1 MEWEAFGCRLWVK
14 GGGQTVSLVCV
25 IAVIKKQDTEGG
37 NCRCLYVTGFHLP
50 MLVSSF
56 IRQAKGDET
65 LME

>member
-1 MEWEAFGCRLWVK
+1 MGSLWVPPVGK
-14 GGGQTVSLVCV
+14 GGWAVSLVCV

-37 NCRCLYVTGFHLP
+37 NFRCFYVTWFHLP
-50 MLVSSF
+50 ILVSSF